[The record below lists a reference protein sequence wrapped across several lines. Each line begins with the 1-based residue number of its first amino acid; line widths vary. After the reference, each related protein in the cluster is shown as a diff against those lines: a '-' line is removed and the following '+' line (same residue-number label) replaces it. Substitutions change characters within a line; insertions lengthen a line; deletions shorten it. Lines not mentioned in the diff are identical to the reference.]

1 MSVMREPKIVRAAD
15 AEPHAL
21 HGAGKIF
28 KLLYPSTVDAKKI
41 FVGLAVVPPGEA
53 PHVFHRHGVELIGST
68 RIEYAPDFEEFYY
81 VVEGA
86 GTMQWKLDAARMVER
101 PVEAG
106 DSIFMPPGCVEHRIF
121 NSGQRVLKV
130 LYGGSPPAQITIG
143 AAPQSGGV

>member
-1 MSVMREPKIVRAAD
+1 MSEPKIVKAAE

-28 KLLYPSTVDAKKI
+28 KLLYPSTVDARKI

-53 PHVFHRHGVELIGST
+53 PHVFHRHGVELICST

-81 VVEGA
+81 IVEGV
-86 GTMQWKLDAARMVER
+86 GTMQWKIGKTQLVEK

-121 NSGQRVLKV
+121 NSGPRILKV
-130 LYGGSPPAQITIG
+130 LYGGSPPAQVTTG
-143 AAPQSGGV
+143 TAPNSGGG